1 MMGLRSFGAAA
12 LLVTASVAPLSGQM
26 LMGAKGGGNLATV
39 DIQSN
44 GSGISAGMKP
54 SFHGGV
60 MLGFGLKPNLSIEV
74 PMLYVGKG
82 FAPDSSAS
90 GGALGE
96 LSMNYF
102 EFPLLLVGTFPA
114 DPSLFA
120 ARVFAGPAFALR
132 SRCNLRAAS
141 QDPTGWT
148 DCDADISSAV
158 DFSIMAGAGVKIGKG
173 LGGFTFEV
181 SYDYGLSNIVKDDE
195 STSGKNR
202 NLMFT
207 VGYIVP
213 II

>member
-1 MMGLRSFGAAA
+1 MNRSRSILGAA
-12 LLVTASVAPLSGQM
+12 LLIAASATPLSGQM
-26 LMGAKGGGNLATV
+26 IMGVKGGANFATV

-44 GSGISAGMKP
+44 GTGVSAGMKQ

-60 MLGFGLKPNLSIEV
+60 LLGFGIRPNISIEA
-74 PMLYVGKG
+74 PMMYVGKG

-96 LSMNYF
+96 LSINYF

-132 SRCNLRAAS
+132 SRCNLVAAN

-173 LGGFTFEV
+173 LRGFTFEV
-181 SYDYGLSNIVKDDE
+181 SYDYGLSNIIKDDTG
-195 STSGKNR
+195 TSGKNR